1 LIKRLEEYCYKNFL
15 NSHSFYLITAFLMLE
30 IYLFPLYFFGQ
41 DCQVKSFDNLDI
53 VFPGLKTLVESGKI
67 FAASSEIIPNI
78 LGGLPRLV
86 YGTEFNVY
94 VWLFY
99 FFPPFIA
106 YTINETL
113 IHFGAFA
120 SMFIL
125 LNRYFVPQ
133 YHRYRLLII
142 YGASIM
148 FALAPFYT
156 GAGLSI
162 PSIPLALFVFL
173 NIRNKTHHWY
183 DWLFIVL
190 IPFYSSLVLAYFFFL
205 LLASW
210 AWVYDTVRSRSIN
223 WHYFGAMVLMS
234 LMFIA
239 VEYRLFYDTFIQHL
253 FVSHRTEFALFQ
265 SNTLFE
271 TYRSA
276 HQTFLNGTT
285 DMDTRASAV
294 IFPFVVLVLASLF
307 VKKRLS
313 WYVSSVVIVSFL
325 TWIFF
330 PRYVEV
336 ITGNRYMIP
345 TLVVLLLGAMIFQKR
360 YRSFAVT
367 VLIVLISAFW
377 HGFWFYEGTG
387 ELAKTFHILREF
399 NFARI
404 ALLQMVAWTIAAA
417 LGFVIITRKI
427 RFAPLLIIG
436 VVVFHS
442 YVMFNIRPY
451 KASDSPFTYRA
462 YFAQDVFT
470 KIKAFIGKDPATY
483 RVGSIGFE
491 PAISV
496 YNGLYTIDGY
506 VTSYPLEYKHQFYK
520 ITQKT
525 LSMDKGNR
533 ELFLGWGSKC
543 YLFDGGEPSLYFRP
557 TATVKKLSLD
567 FEAYKAIGG
576 DYLISTHR
584 IEASQL
590 KHLVFLGEFSG
601 EDTFWKFYLYEVD
614 LTKK

>member
-1 LIKRLEEYCYKNFL
+1 MIKKLEFYFYKNFI
-15 NSHSFYLITAFLMLE
+15 NSHSFYLIIAFLMLE
-30 IYLFPLYFFGQ
+30 IYLFPLYYFGQ

-53 VFPGLKTLVESGKI
+53 VFPTLKTLVHSGKI
-67 FAASSEIIPNI
+67 FALSSEIIPNMM
-78 LGGLPRLV
+78 GGLPRLV

-120 SMFIL
+120 SMLIL
-125 LNRYFVPQ
+125 LNRYFVPK
-133 YHRYRLLII
+133 YHHYRLLII
-142 YGASIM
+142 YGVSIM

-173 NIRNKTHHWY
+173 NFRNAIQRWY

-190 IPFYSSLVLAYFFFL
+190 IPFYSSLVLTYFFFL

-210 AWVYDTVRSRSIN
+210 VWAFDTIRNRSVN

-234 LMFIA
+234 VMFVL

-253 FVSHRTEFALFQ
+253 FISHRTEFALFQ

-294 IFPFVVLVLASLF
+294 IVPFIALVLASIF
-307 VKKRLS
+307 VRKRLS
-313 WYVSSVVIVSFL
+313 WYMSFIVIGSFL
-325 TWIFF
+325 MWILF
-330 PRYVEV
+330 PNFVEV
-336 ITGNRYMIP
+336 ILGNRYVIP
-345 TLVVLLLGAMIFQKR
+345 SLIILLSGLMVFKKQ
-360 YRSFAVT
+360 YRAFAAT
-367 VLIVLISAFW
+367 VMIVLIFSFW

-387 ELAKTFHILREF
+387 KLSQTIHILREF

-404 ALLQMVAWTIAAA
+404 ALLQMAVWMIAVA

-427 RFAPLLIIG
+427 RFAPILIIG
-436 VVVFHS
+436 VVLFHS
-442 YVMFNIRPY
+442 YVMLNIRPY

-462 YFAQDVFT
+462 YFAKDVFD
-470 KIKAFIGKDPATY
+470 KIKAFIGKDPSTY

-491 PAISV
+491 PAISI

-506 VTSYPLEYKHQFYK
+506 VTSYPLEYKYRFYE
-520 ITQKT
+520 ITKNS
-525 LSMDKGNR
+525 LSTDEGNR
-533 ELFLGWGSKC
+533 KLFLGWGSKC
-543 YLFDGGEPSLYFRP
+543 YLFDGGESSLYFRP
-557 TATVKKLSLD
+557 EATVKKLSLN
-567 FEAYKAIGG
+567 FEAYKAVGG
-576 DYLISTHR
+576 DYLLSTHR
-584 IEASQL
+584 IEASQM
-590 KHLVFLGEFSG
+590 KHLVFLSEFSG
-601 EDTFWKFYLYEVD
+601 KDTFWKFYLYRVD
-614 LTKK
+614 LSKK